1 MKKNKFSTRLLTA
14 LLAVIMVFSI
24 MPMSA
29 FAAPASDIPEEMLDN
44 SILRALEY
52 TGYDVQAQ
60 KDKGTLYQ
68 YGHYGSQLLNN
79 DPNILSDIHYGT
91 SPSGRET
98 VADSSTITGLAPDLA
113 RFEQYGLCCAGF
125 ASYFVCNYLPN
136 IEGKDTQFITD
147 ELLATGMNTQA
158 VITWQ
163 TALNKLANEGKIEKV
178 GTSSSNVDYSK
189 MVPGDLVIF
198 GTAENSHTHIGMYA
212 GHYNGIPFMIHV
224 GNDRGPEITRID
236 WMSQA
241 GDKSSYPNA
250 FFHLPDEIWEDDG
263 SIEVFKTDDKATG
276 LAGAVFIAT
285 NKDTGV
291 QYRIGPTDSTG
302 YAKSEM
308 PIPYG
313 EYEIVESV
321 FPTNYQSGGTT
332 SWTRTLDADT
342 PNATITLEVVN
353 IPVPG
358 SVKIVKTSEDGVVDG
373 VPFRI
378 VGEGVDQT
386 VETANGGVITVDG
399 LRPGTFTITEL
410 VDDRYEPQNS
420 QTVTVVSNQTA
431 TVTFDNVL
439 KRGSVKV
446 IKNSEDNMVAGIEF
460 KLSGTSLSG
469 HAVEQFATT
478 DENGVA
484 IFENVLIS
492 GHSPYVI
499 EEINTGEQYIVPDA
513 QETIVEWDAVSEVY
527 FENIL
532 KRGTV
537 KVTKTADDG
546 LTEGIK
552 FHLYG
557 TSFSGIP
564 VDEYAVTNSEGI
576 AVFEDVLM
584 SSNLTLEEVNTPNRY
599 VLPEKQTVAV
609 EWATVTEASFHNV
622 TKKWRADVFKVDYD
636 LYYDTDMGGGV
647 PVELVPMA
655 LSLDSDAMVEDYG
668 YPYGVAQGDATLA
681 GHTYGVFDGDTL
693 VDTYVTDENGY
704 FLTDYYPCGD
714 NNWNIREISVAEDG
728 GYLLS
733 DEVYWLDV
741 DCGNY
746 SVELNTEYLDVTEY
760 VIIGKISI
768 IKHSDD
774 GSTQI
779 ETPEVGAEFEVYLKS
794 AGSYED
800 AKESERDYLICDE
813 NGFAETKWLPYGTYV
828 VHQVSGKEGCE
839 LLPDFEVFISEEGRT
854 YRFLANNSLFE
865 SHVKIVKTDA
875 ETGNTIPCANV
886 GFQLYT
892 PEGELITMT
901 YTYPQVTEV
910 DTFYTNSDGY
920 LITPEPLEYGK
931 GYYLV
936 EVSAPENYVLDPTPV
951 YFDVVPNDTTDEDG
965 VKVIEVVRPNMPQ
978 KGIIKI
984 SKTGEVF
991 ATVTETDG
999 VYQPVYKVQG
1009 LPGAVYDIIA
1019 AEDIYS
1025 GGVLRYAK
1033 GTVVDTVTTLADKPV
1048 SSIELYLGKYT
1059 IVETKASYGTV
1070 LNTEPKDVEL
1080 TYAGQEVEITEIA
1093 ADMVNERQ
1101 KAVVT
1106 LSKDMEQNDLFG
1118 IGGNGEIS
1126 AVSFGLYVKETL
1138 TAADGTQIPAGA
1150 LLEIATCAVDGSIV
1164 FTTDI
1169 PVGASLYIKE
1179 YATDGHYKLS
1189 DTEYPV
1195 VYEYADQT
1203 VALVEI
1209 KVNNGEVIHNELKY
1223 GSIHGVKK
1231 DEDGNLRAG
1240 AVFGLFLSTTEEF
1253 TEENALMLATSGED
1267 ASFAFEQIPVGD
1279 FIVRELETGNPAFIL
1294 NETLYPVSVTED
1306 GQIIE
1311 IEVVNTFVRGSVAVN
1326 KVDKDNPETMLPGA
1340 GFEIYADVDENR
1352 EFDPAID
1359 TLVGAMTE
1367 LETGAFRM
1375 DDLRY
1380 GGYFLHESTTPEL
1393 YNGDDNYYYFRIE
1406 TDGETVTV
1414 ENVEGVGFVNAAKVG
1429 SIKIVKTSSDGKVEG
1444 FSFRVTGP
1452 NGYDE
1457 VFVTDANGEIL
1468 IENLRIGDNY
1478 IISEVDDEAADG
1490 YILPED
1496 KTVAVF
1502 EGAVTTVEMHNER
1515 EPEPVVPDNPKTG
1528 DTSNLALWFGLAGLS
1543 GAALIGLTFVSLKKR
1558 RKEEIE

>member
-991 ATVTETDG
+991 ATVNEADG
-999 VYQPVYKVQG
+999 VYQPVYEMQG
-1009 LPGAVYDIIA
+1009 LAGAVYDIIA

-1223 GSIHGVKK
+1223 GSIHGLKK

-1414 ENVEGVGFVNAAKVG
+1414 ENVEDVGFVNAAKVG
-1429 SIKIVKTSSDGKVEG
+1429 SIKIIKTSSDGKVEG

-1496 KTVAVF
+1496 KTAAVF

>member
-14 LLAVIMVFSI
+14 FLAVLMVFSI
-24 MPMSA
+24 MPLSA

-79 DPNILSDIHYGT
+79 DPGILSDIHYGT
-91 SPSGRET
+91 PTSGRET
-98 VADSSTITGLAPDLA
+98 VADSSTVTGLAPDLA
-113 RFEQYGLCCAGF
+113 KFEQYGLCCAGF
-125 ASYFVCNYLPN
+125 VSYFICNYLPN

-147 ELLATGMNTQA
+147 AVVGTGWNSQA
-158 VITWQ
+158 VVTWQ
-163 TALNKLANEGKIEKV
+163 KALNQLVDEGKIEKV

-198 GTAENSHTHIGMYA
+198 GTASDSTTHIGMYA
-212 GHYNGIPFMIHV
+212 GHYKGIPYMIHV

-241 GDKSSYPNA
+241 GDKSSWPVGFY
-250 FFHLPDEIWEDDG
+250 HLPDEIWEDDG
-263 SIEVFKTDDKATG
+263 SIEVYKTDDRDNA
-276 LAGAVFIAT
+276 LPGAVFIAT
-285 NKDTGV
+285 NTETGA

-313 EYEIVESV
+313 TYEIVESV
-321 FPTNYQSGGTT
+321 YPTNYKSDGTT
-332 SWTRTLDADT
+332 SWTRTLNADT
-342 PNATITLEVVN
+342 PNATITINAVN
-353 IPVPG
+353 IPVSG
-358 SVKIVKTSEDGVVDG
+358 SLKIVKTSEDGVVDG
-373 VPFRI
+373 IPFHV
-378 VGEGVDQT
+378 VGDGIDT
-386 VETANGGVITVDG
+386 VVKTQNGGEIVIEG
-399 LRPGTFTITEL
+399 IRPGKVTVTEQ

-439 KRGSVKV
+439 KRGSLKV

-492 GHSPYVI
+492 GHSPYVV
-499 EEINTGEQYIVPDA
+499 EEINTGAQYIVPDT
-513 QETIVEWDAVSEVY
+513 QETVIEWNEVSELY
-527 FENIL
+527 FENVL
-532 KRGTV
+532 KRGSV

-564 VDEYAVTNSEGI
+564 VDEYAVTDSSGV
-576 AVFEDVLM
+576 AVFENILM

-609 EWATVTEASFHNV
+609 EWNTVTEASFHNV

-636 LYYDTDMGGGV
+636 LYYDTDMGGGGA
-647 PVELVPMA
+647 VPML
-655 LSLDSDAMVEDYG
+655 LSLESDALVEKYG

-693 VDTYVTDENGY
+693 IDTYVTDENGY
-704 FLTDYYPCGD
+704 FLTDYYPCGE
-714 NNWNIREISVAEDG
+714 NWNIREISVAENG

-733 DEVYWLDV
+733 DEIYWMNV
-741 DCGNY
+741 GCEKY

-828 VHQVSGKEGCE
+828 VHQVSGNEGCE

-854 YRFLANNSLFE
+854 YRYLANNSLFE

-910 DTFYTNSDGY
+910 DTFYTNSEGY

-951 YFDVVPNDTTDEDG
+951 YFDVVPDDTTDEDG

-999 VYQPVYKVQG
+999 VYQPVYQVQG

-1070 LNTEPKDVEL
+1070 LNTDPKDVEL

-1106 LSKDMEQNDLFG
+1106 LTKDMEQNDLFG

-1126 AVSFGLYVKETL
+1126 AVSFGLYVKDAL
-1138 TAADGTQIPAGA
+1138 TAADSTQIPAGA

-1189 DTEYPV
+1189 DTEYPI

-1223 GSIHGVKK
+1223 GSIHGLKK

-1240 AVFGLFLSTTEEF
+1240 AVFGLFLSTAEEF
-1253 TEENALMLATSGED
+1253 TEENALMLATAGED
-1267 ASFAFEQIPVGD
+1267 GTFSFEQIPVGD
-1279 FIVRELETGNPAFIL
+1279 FIMRELETGDPAFIL
-1294 NETLYPVSVTED
+1294 NETAYPVSITED
-1306 GQIIE
+1306 GQVVE
-1311 IEVVNTFVRGSVAVN
+1311 IEVVNTFVRGSVTVN
-1326 KVDKDNPETMLPGA
+1326 KVDEDAPETKLPGA
-1340 GFEIYADVDENR
+1340 GFEIYADADENR
-1352 EFDPAID
+1352 EFDPAVD
-1359 TLVGAMTE
+1359 TLVGTMTE
-1367 LETGAFRM
+1367 LETGVFRM
-1375 DDLRY
+1375 DDLRF
-1380 GGYFLHESTTPEL
+1380 GGYFLHESTVPEL

-1414 ENVEGVGFVNAAKVG
+1414 ENAEGVGFVNTAKVG
-1429 SIKIVKTSSDGKVEG
+1429 SIKIIKTSSDGNVAG

-1452 NGYDE
+1452 NGYGE
-1457 VFVTDANGEIL
+1457 VFVTDENGEIL

-1478 IISEVDDEAADG
+1478 LISEVDNEATDG

-1496 KTVAVF
+1496 KTAAVF

-1543 GAALIGLTFVSLKKR
+1543 GAALISLTVMSLKKR

>member
-14 LLAVIMVFSI
+14 FLAVLMVFSI
-24 MPMSA
+24 MPLSA

-79 DPNILSDIHYGT
+79 DPGILSDIHYGT

-98 VADSSTITGLAPDLA
+98 VADNSTVTGLAPDLA

-125 ASYFVCNYLPN
+125 VSYFICNYLPN

-147 ELLATGMNTQA
+147 AILATGMNSQA
-158 VITWQ
+158 VVTWQ

-189 MVPGDLVIF
+189 MVPGDLIIF

-224 GNDRGPEITRID
+224 GNDRGPEITRVD

-250 FFHLPDEIWEDDG
+250 FYHLPDEIWEDDG
-263 SIEVFKTDDKATG
+263 SIEVNKTDDRGNA

-285 NKDTGV
+285 NKETGV
-291 QYRIGPTDSTG
+291 QYRIGPTNSAG

-313 EYEIVESV
+313 TYEIVESV
-321 FPTNYQSGGTT
+321 FPTNFKSDGTS
-332 SWTRTLDADT
+332 SWTKTLNADT
-342 PNATITLEVVN
+342 PNATITINAVN
-353 IPVPG
+353 VPIPG
-358 SVKIVKTSEDGVVDG
+358 SLKIVKTSEDGVVDG
-373 VPFRI
+373 ISFRI
-378 VGEGVDQT
+378 VGDGVDQT
-386 VETANGGVITVDG
+386 VQTANGGVITVDG
-399 LRPGTFTITEL
+399 LRPGKFTVTEL
-410 VDDRYEPQNS
+410 VADHYEPQSS

-439 KRGSVKV
+439 KRGTLKV
-446 IKNSEDNMVAGIEF
+446 IKNSEDNMVAGVQF

-469 HAVEQFATT
+469 HTVEQFAET

-484 IFENVLIS
+484 VFEDVLIT
-492 GHSPYVI
+492 GHAPYVV

-513 QETIVEWDAVSEVY
+513 QETLIEWDTVSEVY

-532 KRGTV
+532 KRGDV
-537 KVTKTADDG
+537 KVTKTSEDG
-546 LTEGIK
+546 LVEGIK

-557 TSFSGIP
+557 TSFCGIP
-564 VDEYAVTNSEGI
+564 VDEYAVTGVDGI
-576 AVFEDVLM
+576 AYFDDILM

-599 VLPEKQTVAV
+599 VLPVKQTAVV
-609 EWATVTEASFHNV
+609 EWNTVTENAFHNIL
-622 TKKWRADVFKVDYD
+622 KKWRADVFKVDYD

-839 LLPDFEVFISEEGRT
+839 LLPDFEVFISEDGRT
-854 YRFLANNSLFE
+854 YSYLANNSLFE
-865 SHVKIVKTDA
+865 SHNKIVKTDA
-875 ETGNTIPCANV
+875 ESGNVIPCANV
-886 GFQLYT
+886 GFELYT
-892 PEGELITMT
+892 PEGEQIAMT

-910 DTFYTNSDGY
+910 STFYTNAEGF

-951 YFDVVPNDTTDEDG
+951 YFDVVPDDTTDEDG
-965 VKVIEVVRPNMPQ
+965 VKVIEVLRPNMPQ

-991 ATVTETDG
+991 ATVNEADG
-999 VYQPVYKVQG
+999 VYQPVYEMQG
-1009 LPGAVYDIIA
+1009 LAGAVYDIIA
-1019 AEDIYS
+1019 VEDIYS

-1033 GTVVDTVTTLADKPV
+1033 GEVVDTITTLADAPA

-1101 KAVVT
+1101 KAIVSLT
-1106 LSKDMEQNDLFG
+1106 KDMEQDDLFG
-1118 IGGNGEIS
+1118 IGNNGEIS

-1138 TAADGTQIPAGA
+1138 TAADGTEIPAGA

-1209 KVNNGEVIHNELKY
+1209 KVNNGEAIHNELKY
-1223 GSIHGVKK
+1223 GSIHGLKK
-1231 DEDGNLRAG
+1231 DEDGNLCAG

-1253 TEENALMLATSGED
+1253 TEANALMLATSGED
-1267 ASFAFEQIPVGD
+1267 GSFAFEQIPVGD
-1279 FIVRELETGNPAFIL
+1279 FIVRELKTGSPAYVL

-1311 IEVVNTFVRGSVAVN
+1311 IEVENKFVRGSVQLT
-1326 KVDKDNPETMLPGA
+1326 KVDADYADNKLTGA
-1340 GFEIYADVDENR
+1340 EFEIFRDSNGNKELDADDESMG
-1352 EFDPAID
+1352 
-1359 TLVGAMTE
+1359 LMTE
-1367 LETGAFRM
+1367 ISTGVYELN
-1375 DDLRY
+1375 DLRY
-1380 GGYFLHESTTPEL
+1380 GGFFAKELTAPEGFYL
-1393 YNGDDNYYYFRIE
+1393 DENAYYFEIIE
-1406 TDGETVTV
+1406 DGKTVIV
-1414 ENVEGVGFVNAAKVG
+1414 ENEAGKGFVNQPQVG
-1429 SIKIVKTSSDGKVEG
+1429 SIKIIKTSSDGKVEG

-1468 IENLRIGDNY
+1468 IENLRIGDGY
-1478 IISEVDDEAADG
+1478 VISEVDNEAADG
-1490 YILPED
+1490 YILPAD
-1496 KTVAVF
+1496 KTAAVF
-1502 EGAVTTVEMHNER
+1502 EGAVTKVEMHNER
-1515 EPEPVVPDNPKTG
+1515 EPEPVIPDNPKTG
-1528 DTSNLALWFGLAGLS
+1528 DSSNLPLWFGLMGISAAGV
-1543 GAALIGLTFVSLKKR
+1543 IGLGILSFRNKKK
-1558 RKEEIE
+1558 KEDAE

>member
-79 DPNILSDIHYGT
+79 DPGILSDIHYGT
-91 SPSGRET
+91 PTSGRET
-98 VADSSTITGLAPDLA
+98 VADSSTVTGLAPDLA

-125 ASYFVCNYLPN
+125 VSYFICNYLPN

-147 ELLATGMNTQA
+147 AVVGTGWNSQA
-158 VITWQ
+158 VVTWQ
-163 TALNKLANEGKIEKV
+163 KALNQLVDEGKIEKV

-198 GTAENSHTHIGMYA
+198 GTESDSTTHIGVYA
-212 GHYNGIPFMIHV
+212 GHYNNIPFMIHV

-250 FFHLPDEIWEDDG
+250 FYHLPDEIWEDDG
-263 SIEVFKTDDKATG
+263 SIEVYKTDDKATG
-276 LAGAVFIAT
+276 LAGAVFVAT

-373 VPFRI
+373 ISFRI
-378 VGEGVDQT
+378 VGDGVDQT
-386 VETANGGVITVDG
+386 VQTANGGVITVDG

-513 QETIVEWDAVSEVY
+513 QQTIVEWDAVSEVY

-564 VDEYAVTNSEGI
+564 VDEYAVTNSKGI

-609 EWATVTEASFHNV
+609 EWATVTKASFHNV

-636 LYYDTDMGGGV
+636 LYYDTDMGGGGA
-647 PVELVPMA
+647 VPMLLA
-655 LSLDSDAMVEDYG
+655 LESDALVEKYG
-668 YPYGVAQGDATLA
+668 YPYGVAQGDASLA

-910 DTFYTNSDGY
+910 DTFYTNSEGY

-951 YFDVVPNDTTDEDG
+951 YFDVVPDDTTDEDG

-1106 LSKDMEQNDLFG
+1106 LTKDMEQNDLFG
-1118 IGGNGEIS
+1118 IGGNDEIS

-1179 YATDGHYKLS
+1179 YATEGHYKLS

-1223 GSIHGVKK
+1223 GSIHGLKK
-1231 DEDGNLRAG
+1231 DEDGNHRAG

-1267 ASFAFEQIPVGD
+1267 GSFAFEQIPVGD

-1359 TLVGAMTE
+1359 TLIGAMTE

-1429 SIKIVKTSSDGKVEG
+1429 SIKIIKTSSDGKVEG

-1496 KTVAVF
+1496 KTAAVF

>member
-951 YFDVVPNDTTDEDG
+951 YFDVVPDDTTDEDG
-965 VKVIEVVRPNMPQ
+965 V
-978 KGIIKI
+978 
-984 SKTGEVF
+984 TGEVF

-1496 KTVAVF
+1496 KTAAVF

>member
-79 DPNILSDIHYGT
+79 DPGILSDIHYGT
-91 SPSGRET
+91 STSGRET
-98 VADSSTITGLAPDLA
+98 VADSSTVTGLAPDLA
-113 RFEQYGLCCAGF
+113 KFEQYGLCCAGF
-125 ASYFVCNYLPN
+125 TSYFVLNYLPN

-147 ELLATGMNTQA
+147 AILETGMNSQA
-158 VITWQ
+158 VVTWQ
-163 TALNKLANEGKIEKV
+163 VALNKLANEGKIEKV

-198 GTAENSHTHIGMYA
+198 GNDESTHTHIGMYA

-241 GDKSSYPNA
+241 GDKSSWPVGFY
-250 FFHLPDEIWEDDG
+250 HLPDEIWEDDG
-263 SIEVFKTDDKATG
+263 SIEVYKTDDKAAG

-313 EYEIVESV
+313 TYEIVETV

-373 VPFRI
+373 IPFRI
-378 VGEGVDQT
+378 VGDGVDQT
-386 VETANGGVITVDG
+386 VETANGGVITVEG
-399 LRPGTFTITEL
+399 LRPGTFTITEQ

-469 HAVEQFATT
+469 HIVEQFATT

-513 QETIVEWDAVSEVY
+513 QETIVEWDTVSEVY

-546 LTEGIK
+546 LTAGIK

-557 TSFSGIP
+557 TSFCGIP

-622 TKKWRADVFKVDYD
+622 TKKWRADVFKVDHD
-636 LYYDTDMGGGV
+636 LYYDNELGGGA
-647 PVELVPMA
+647 EEMMPMA

-714 NNWNIREISVAEDG
+714 NNWNIREISVAENG

-794 AGSYED
+794 SGSYEN
-800 AKESERDYLICDE
+800 AKETERDYLICDE
-813 NGFAETKWLPYGTYV
+813 NGYAETKWLPYGTYV
-828 VHQVSGKEGCE
+828 VHQVSGKAGCE

-910 DTFYTNSDGY
+910 DTFYTNSEGY

-936 EVSAPENYVLDPTPV
+936 EVSAPENYVLDQTPV
-951 YFDVVPNDTTDEDG
+951 YFDVVPDDTTDENG

-991 ATVTETDG
+991 ATVTEADG

-1009 LPGAVYDIIA
+1009 LPGAVYNIIA

-1033 GTVVDTVTTLADKPV
+1033 GTVVDTVTTLADQPV
-1048 SSIELYLGKYT
+1048 SSIPLYLGKYT

-1106 LSKDMEQNDLFG
+1106 LTKDMEQNDLFG

-1169 PVGASLYIKE
+1169 PVGASMYIKE

-1223 GSIHGVKK
+1223 GSIHGLKK

-1267 ASFAFEQIPVGD
+1267 GSFAFEQIPVGD
-1279 FIVRELETGNPAFIL
+1279 FIVRELETGHPAFIL

-1380 GGYFLHESTTPEL
+1380 GGYFLHESTAPEL

-1414 ENVEGVGFVNAAKVG
+1414 ENVEGVGFVNTAKVG
-1429 SIKIVKTSSDGKVEG
+1429 SIKIIKTSSDGKVEG

-1478 IISEVDDEAADG
+1478 IISEVDNEAADG

-1496 KTVAVF
+1496 KTAAVF

>member
-321 FPTNYQSGGTT
+321 FPANYQSGGTT

-513 QETIVEWDAVSEVY
+513 QEAIVEWDAVSEVY

-647 PVELVPMA
+647 PEELVPMA

-951 YFDVVPNDTTDEDG
+951 YFDVVPDDTTDEDG

-1019 AEDIYS
+1019 AEDLYS

-1195 VYEYADQT
+1195 IYEYADQT

-1267 ASFAFEQIPVGD
+1267 GSFAFEQIPVGD